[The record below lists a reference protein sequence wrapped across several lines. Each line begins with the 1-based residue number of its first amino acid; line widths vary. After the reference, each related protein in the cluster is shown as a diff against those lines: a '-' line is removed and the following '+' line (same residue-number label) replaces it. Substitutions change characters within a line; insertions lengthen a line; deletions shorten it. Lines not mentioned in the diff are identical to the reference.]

1 MKNYSVLEFD
11 NGISL
16 SPVANKGDVELM
28 LAWKRKEFL
37 ERCLANKD
45 LSSVDIMIGGESVS
59 GNCKLCK
66 ESRERLREMAF
77 GLMREEI
84 QELTKIINKYGA

>member
-16 SPVANKGDVELM
+16 LPNAKPEDVELF
-28 LAWKRKEFL
+28 LAQKRKEFL

-45 LSSVDIMIGGESVS
+45 LSSVDIMIGGEAVS

-84 QELTKIINKYGA
+84 QELTKILEKYGA